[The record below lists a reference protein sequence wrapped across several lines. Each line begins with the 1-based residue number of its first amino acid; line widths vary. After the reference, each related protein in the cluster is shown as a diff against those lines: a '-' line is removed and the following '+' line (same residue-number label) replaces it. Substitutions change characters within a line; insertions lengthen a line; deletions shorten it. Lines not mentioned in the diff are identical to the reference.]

1 MRSAAGT
8 ADGTA
13 ADPDGHAVAVV
24 GMACRFPGG
33 VRGPEDLWRLSL
45 AGEDAVAEIPR
56 SRWQA
61 ADRYA
66 PDPEQPGGISTKWA
80 GCIEDVDR
88 FDAGFFGISP
98 HEARQMDPQQRLL
111 LETAHEALEDAGVP
125 RRSPLLAGGGVFVGI
140 SGSDYGRLLGRD
152 LAAVDAHFSTA
163 QASSIA
169 ANRLSYVFDMTGPSL
184 AVDTA
189 CSSSLVAVHLAVRS
203 LRTGECGLALAG
215 GVNVVLAPDQWVS
228 VSKAGMMSPTG
239 RCRSFGAEADGFVRS
254 DGCGVVVLKTLARAR
269 ADGDRVLGVIRGSA
283 VNQDGSSNG
292 LTAPNGPAQ
301 EAVIRAALADAGTGP
316 ERIGLVEA
324 HGSGTPLGDPIEIG
338 ALAATYGRA
347 GEPADPCLVTSVKSN
362 LGHTEAAAGMAGLI
376 RLLLCLRTGQVP
388 GTLHTT
394 ALNPRLPLDGTRLAV
409 TRRTEPWRSR
419 GPRVGAVSSFGFG
432 GTNAHIIVEQPAP
445 EPAREAYRPPARYV
459 LPLSAAAEESLGE
472 LAARY
477 LTALD
482 ALPDG
487 DQPLGDLCHS
497 AAVCREHHPVRAA
510 FTGRD
515 RAELRRRLAAFRQGA
530 PGPDAPAATGGAP
543 WRDTVFVFSGQG
555 QRPAGSG
562 ADLLAEPVFAAHARR
577 CARAFDAELGVSVL
591 DELSGADGAA
601 ERSAGRT
608 DVEQAV
614 LFTLQTGLARLW
626 ESFGVAPAAVLGH
639 SAGEAAAA
647 HVSGL
652 LDFDAAT
659 ALVLARG
666 AAMQAAS
673 GAGQMVSVSAPME
686 EVAPLLAGYDA
697 LVVAVENGPR
707 SVVVSGPAAGVRE
720 FTDELARHGLSHRPL
735 SGGFA
740 FHSPAMAPAA
750 AALRATGAGRPT
762 GPCAVPFFSSV
773 TGALFDAARPDP
785 GHWADGVAGRVHF
798 RQAVRSAVTWGF
810 ANFLEIGARST
821 LEGAVRATAAEAGTT
836 AQVLHG
842 ARPRGDGAAGPRAVL
857 AELYVRGADIDW
869 QAVCAG
875 GRYLPGTPAYPWQR
889 PRHWALPDRPGADEE
904 CAAPTG
910 HAPTDHEPT
919 PPGVNR
925 RIPLTEQHDWAVD
938 EVRGALSQVLGHP
951 REDIAEGAR
960 FLELGADSIL
970 LLRLVTAVN
979 ERHGTAFKAHDLF
992 ETYATVGDLSAALAK
1007 ASPAPGPAEP
1017 VAPVAPVPS
1026 EQPVATQA
1034 PRPAAAPATA
1044 LVEQVVR
1051 DQLALMQQQ
1060 LSLLGQSPAG
1070 GPTPSAAVLPA
1081 APAGPP
1087 AVTARPAPATP
1098 PAPVRASPRPGA
1110 AAAAGSGL
1118 TARQQ
1123 EYVDGIVRRV
1133 EGRSPRSKQLAGRY
1147 RKHLVESRTWANF
1160 RPELKELNFPIAVQR
1175 ARGARFWDVDG
1186 AEYTDY
1192 CLGFGVHFLGHN
1204 PPYVEEAVARQLGR
1218 SVSLGP
1224 QQELTYQV
1232 AEQFCRVTG
1241 HDRVTFT
1248 NTGSEAV
1255 MGAVRLA
1262 RLATGRPKV
1271 AYFEKSYHGIT
1282 DGMLGRGT
1290 GEFGGV
1296 DPISPGLSGGSLAD
1310 VVVLPYDDPASL
1322 EYLRAHA
1329 HEIAAVL
1336 VEPVQAR
1343 NPVTQPVAFLRR
1355 LRELTE
1361 TTGTVL
1367 IFDEMITGFRV
1378 GIRGAQGLFGITPD
1392 LATYGKVL
1400 GGGLG
1405 ISAIAG
1411 KQALLDGLDGGDW
1424 AYGDDS
1430 APYSE
1435 TTLFGGT
1442 FQKHPLS
1449 IAAAGAVLTH
1459 LEEHGERLYQE
1470 VNDRSAGLTSALSD
1484 LFRQRELPYSVATFG
1499 SLWRFQYGGLSNL
1512 YQPLPL
1518 EMLYHS
1524 LLADGL
1530 YVWEG
1535 RTFFLSTEHTDG
1547 DAERFLAA
1555 VDRNLD
1561 ALHEAQ
1567 FLTLGGG
1574 ADRTGRA
1581 AAPAEPRA
1589 QWPMS
1594 AQQRELWALCRR
1606 TEPDSVAYN
1615 EAVLLELHG
1624 PVDGAALGTA
1634 LAAVRQRHPAL
1645 RAVCSPDGAQLR
1657 VVETADEVLRC
1668 AEAADDDAA
1677 EAAVD
1682 AFVNAPFD
1690 FESGPLFRCLLLRRA
1705 EDRSDLVIAAHHL
1718 VFDGMS
1724 VTTVLTDLGTAYAQ
1738 ALDGVDPAAEVA
1750 VRQPAALPAN
1760 PVSADLVSYWRRRLA
1775 DSPAPLWGAGPAADG
1790 PRTGRPARRTFQ
1802 LDQEVW
1808 DAVTARCPALRC
1820 TPFMV
1825 AFSAFTAALHATCGR
1840 DDLVVSVPVDQRP
1853 GERERDWVG
1862 HYVSYVPVRSTAGAA
1877 DARAHHDRT
1886 SRLLTQDLGHA
1897 DVPLHTV
1904 LDALEQ
1910 EGAVPDAWRT
1920 RREVTSVV
1928 FDLNPAVPTVK
1939 LGAVTGELRL
1949 PEVAEAKFD
1958 LFFDVIPVEG
1968 GVLVDIMH
1976 RDHVPA
1982 GDVERLWT
1990 QWCAALRRII
2000 EDTPAG

>member
-1 MRSAAGT
+1 MRSAPDTAG
-8 ADGTA
+8 GTV
-13 ADPDGHAVAVV
+13 ADPAGHDIAVV

-33 VRGPEDLWRLSL
+33 VRSPEDLWRLSL
-45 AGEDAVAEIPR
+45 AGADAVAEIPR

-66 PDPEQPGGISTKWA
+66 PDPEQPGAISTKWA

-169 ANRLSYVFDMTGPSL
+169 ANRLSYVFDMTGPSM

-203 LRTGECGLALAG
+203 LRAGECGLALAG

-239 RCRSFGAEADGFVRS
+239 RCRSFGAGADGFVRS

-301 EAVIRAALADAGTGP
+301 EAVIRAALADAGTDP
-316 ERIGLVEA
+316 ARIGLVEA

-347 GEPADPCLVTSVKSN
+347 GEPTDPCLVTSVKSN

-376 RLLLCLRTGQVP
+376 RLLLCLGAGQVP
-388 GTLHTT
+388 PTLHTS
-394 ALNPRLPLDGTRLAV
+394 ALNPRLPLDGTRLAIA
-409 TRRTEPWRSR
+409 RRTEEWRAP

-432 GTNAHIIVEQPAP
+432 GTNAHVIVEQPAP
-445 EPAREAYRPPARYV
+445 EPAREPYRPPALHV
-459 LPLSAAAEESLGE
+459 LPLSAAAREPLAE

-497 AAVCREHHPVRAA
+497 AAVCRGHHPVRAA

-515 RAELRRRLAAFRQGA
+515 RAELRRQVAAFRQDA
-530 PGPDAPAATGGAP
+530 PGPDASPTTGGAP

-555 QRPAGSG
+555 QQLAGSG
-562 ADLLAEPVFAAHARR
+562 AELLAEPVFAAHARR

-591 DELSGADGAA
+591 DELGREAGAA
-601 ERSAGRT
+601 EPSAGRT
-608 DVEQAV
+608 DVEQAL

-626 ESFGVAPAAVLGH
+626 ESFGLAPAAVLGH

-666 AAMQAAS
+666 AAMQTAS
-673 GAGQMVSVSAPME
+673 GAGLMVSVSAPVE
-686 EVAPLLAGYDA
+686 DVAPLLAGYGDA

-707 SVVVSGPAAGVRE
+707 SVVVSGPAAAVRE
-720 FTDELARHGLSHRPL
+720 FTDEVARRGFSHRPL
-735 SGGFA
+735 PGGFA

-750 AALRATGAGRPT
+750 AALRGTGAGRPT
-762 GPCAVPFFSSV
+762 GPSAVPFFSSV
-773 TGALFDAARPDP
+773 TGALFDAARRDP
-785 GHWADGVAGRVHF
+785 GHWADGVAGRVRF

-810 ANFLEIGARST
+810 GNFLEIGARPT
-821 LEGAVRATAAEAGTT
+821 LEGAVRATAAEAGTA

-857 AELYVRGADIDW
+857 AELYGRGAHIDW

-904 CAAPTG
+904 RA
-910 HAPTDHEPT
+910 APTDHEPT
-919 PPGVNR
+919 PPRVNR
-925 RIPLTEQHDWAVD
+925 RNPLTEQHDWAVD

-951 REDIAEGAR
+951 REDIAQGAR

-979 ERHGTAFKAHDLF
+979 ERHGTGFKAHDLF
-992 ETYATVGDLSAALAK
+992 ETYATVGDLAAALAK
-1007 ASPAPGPAEP
+1007 ESAAPSPADPVPP
-1017 VAPVAPVPS
+1017 VAAAQPLVP
-1026 EQPVATQA
+1026 AA
-1034 PRPAAAPATA
+1034 PRPATAPTTP

-1060 LSLLGQSPAG
+1060 LSLLGQSAEG
-1070 GPTPSAAVLPA
+1070 VPTPSATALPA
-1081 APAGPP
+1081 AQTGPP
-1087 AVTARPAPATP
+1087 AVTTRPAPAAP
-1098 PAPVRASPRPGA
+1098 PAPVRAGARPG

-1118 TARQQ
+1118 TGRQQ
-1123 EYVDGIVRRV
+1123 EYVDGIVRRM

-1160 RPELKELNFPIAVQR
+1160 RPELKELNFPIAVRR

-1224 QQELTYQV
+1224 QQELTYRV

-1271 AYFEKSYHGIT
+1271 VYFEKSYHGIT
-1282 DGMLGRGT
+1282 EGMLGRGT

-1296 DPISPGLSGGSLAD
+1296 DPISPGLSGGALAD

-1322 EYLRAHA
+1322 DYLRAHV

-1343 NPVTQPVAFLRR
+1343 NPVTQPVAFLRQ
-1355 LRELTE
+1355 LRELTA

-1392 LATYGKVL
+1392 LATYGKIL

-1411 KQALLDGLDGGDW
+1411 KKALLDGLDGGDW
-1424 AYGDDS
+1424 SYGDDS
-1430 APYSE
+1430 APYAE

-1470 VNDRSAGLTSALSD
+1470 VNDRAAGLTSALSD

-1561 ALHEAQ
+1561 ALHEAE
-1567 FLTLGGG
+1567 FLTLGG
-1574 ADRTGRA
+1574 ADRPGRTA
-1581 AAPAEPRA
+1581 TPAVPAPPRA

-1606 TEPDSVAYN
+1606 AEPDSVAYN
-1615 EAVLLELHG
+1615 EAVVLELHG
-1624 PVDGAALGTA
+1624 PVDDAALGTA

-1645 RAVCSPDGAQLR
+1645 RAVCSPDGAQLS

-1668 AEAADDDAA
+1668 AEAADDAA
-1677 EAAVD
+1677 AKAAVD
-1682 AFVNAPFD
+1682 AFVNAPFV
-1690 FESGPLFRCLLLRRA
+1690 FEAGPLFRCLLLRRA

-1724 VTTVLTDLGTAYAQ
+1724 VSTVLTDLVAAYAQ
-1738 ALDGVDPAAEVA
+1738 AMEGVDPAAEVA
-1750 VRQPAALPAN
+1750 VRQPVALPAG
-1760 PVSADLVSYWRRRLA
+1760 PVSTDLVSYWRRRLA

-1790 PRTGRPARRTFQ
+1790 ARPGRPTRRTFQ
-1802 LDQEVW
+1802 LEQEVW

-1877 DARAHHDRT
+1877 DVRAHHDRT
-1886 SRLLTQDLGHA
+1886 SHLLTQDLGHA

-1910 EGAVPDAWRT
+1910 EGTVPDAWRT

-2000 EDTPAG
+2000 DDTAVE